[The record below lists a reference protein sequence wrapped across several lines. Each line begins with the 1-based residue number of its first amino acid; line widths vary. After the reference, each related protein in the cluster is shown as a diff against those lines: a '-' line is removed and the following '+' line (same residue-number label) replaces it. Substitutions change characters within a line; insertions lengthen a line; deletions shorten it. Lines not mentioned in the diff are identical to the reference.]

1 MLGGSNLLLI
11 LSPLC
16 CLLNYVHDVFVLMML
31 SETYDFCLFALMMVF
46 DSDVPCLF
54 ALIMVLDSDVPCL
67 FALIMVLD
75 SDVPCLFALIVVF
88 EVCTPCLFALMMGFC
103 AFDLW
108 CVSVV
113 FASMWVFDP
122 FDLGAFDL
130 ILLFVAHVRALHHDP
145 CVLILVVDWDA
156 KCYPCLHFKIYL
168 LNIKH
173 ILIHTIISFEICV

>member
-1 MLGGSNLLLI
+1 MLGGSNLLQI

-16 CLLNYVHDVFVLMML
+16 YLLNYVHDVFVLMML

-54 ALIMVLDSDVPCL
+54 ALMMV
-67 FALIMVLD
+67 FD

-88 EVCTPCLFALMMGFC
+88 QVCTPCLFALMMVFC

-108 CVSVV
+108 CVSAV
-113 FASMWVFDP
+113 FASMWV

-145 CVLILVVDWDA
+145 CVLLLVVDWDA
-156 KCYPCLHFKIYL
+156 KCYPCLHFKIYY
-168 LNIKH
+168 
-173 ILIHTIISFEICV
+173 